1 MVPIVFGIQK
11 VIYVPLSQ
19 VSESIET
26 YLKCLFHML
35 MHLDLDASS
44 SHKIRMGESDLFHP
58 LSGYQIIK

>member
-11 VIYVPLSQ
+11 VIYVPL
-19 VSESIET
+19 SIET